1 MPIEPMPDLWI
12 LTGAPGSGKTAILA
26 DVGSDIRRV
35 GEPAREILADQR
47 SVGRAGTPDRDP
59 SLFVDLLLR
68 RSIHKHVAAQR
79 LEGPVLFDRGIPDCV
94 AYAALMEADPT
105 PSLVACDVYRY
116 HDQVLI
122 LEPWQEIY
130 AVDDERTMSFSDTL
144 AFHEALV
151 DAYERTGYVLIEVP
165 RTSIEDRAAF
175 VRDVVNVR

>member
-1 MPIEPMPDLWI
+1 
-12 LTGAPGSGKTAILA
+12 
-26 DVGSDIRRV
+26 
-35 GEPAREILADQR
+35 
-47 SVGRAGTPDRDP
+47 
-59 SLFVDLLLR
+59 
-68 RSIHKHVAAQR
+68 

-94 AYAALMEADPT
+94 AYAALMGVDPT